1 MRVGLGLGKF
11 GGEFELVAWC
21 CDAVTAR
28 RIHSM
33 PRSEGF
39 VGVPVADSDAV
50 DGADVAFAAGD
61 RLPKRPQGRATRH
74 H

>member
-1 MRVGLGLGKF
+1 MRVGLGLSKF
-11 GGEFELVAWC
+11 RGELVAWC
-21 CDAVTAR
+21 GDAVTAR

-50 DGADVAFAAGD
+50 DGADVAFAAGG